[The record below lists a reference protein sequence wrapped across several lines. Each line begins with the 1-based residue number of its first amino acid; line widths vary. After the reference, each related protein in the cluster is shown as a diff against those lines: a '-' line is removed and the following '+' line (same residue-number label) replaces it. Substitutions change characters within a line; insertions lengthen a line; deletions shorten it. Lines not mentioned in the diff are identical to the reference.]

1 VASFSTPSATHVA
14 KAPRGGAFSWLRG
27 GSPGWGRISR
37 DNAFG
42 NWGRFRPQLAPSPE
56 ASSWASTTTRT
67 AASTSCAGR
76 TTAAVGAGG
85 SRARQ
90 KPSPLPRRSGPTS
103 WPAAVN
109 RNRTRARRGRP
120 SCVQA
125 RGPRARD
132 GIYPY
137 ETNAGTRWPFAFR
150 QSDGQLSTRRGF
162 TSRGAAAMARRRLV
176 EAIERGEVRVARQ
189 IDTGEYV
196 SVGHGASLGPRCE
209 G

>member
-90 KPSPLPRRSGPTS
+90 KPSPLPRRSGPDFVAGRRQPESHPSATRS
-103 WPAAVN
+103 PKLRPGSRTARTGWHLPVRDERWHAVAVCLPPIRRKALYATRLHEPRSSRHGAAAA
-109 RNRTRARRGRP
+109 RGGDRARRGQGCAPDRHGR
-120 SCVQA
+120 VRERRA
-125 RGPRARD
+125 RG
-132 GIYPY
+132 
-137 ETNAGTRWPFAFR
+137 
-150 QSDGQLSTRRGF
+150 
-162 TSRGAAAMARRRLV
+162 
-176 EAIERGEVRVARQ
+176 
-189 IDTGEYV
+189 
-196 SVGHGASLGPRCE
+196 
-209 G
+209 